1 MRRLI
6 PRPSPG
12 VILGLVALFF
22 ALGGS
27 AYGALVITGK
37 NVRNGSL
44 SGRDIKNG
52 SLASRDMKRN
62 SLGSRAVAESKLGLV
77 PSAGVAEGLSHHAVV
92 NAAGLLARGRGVSS
106 VARTGAGR
114 YQVIFNRD
122 VRGCAYLA
130 SLGDA
135 GAANPP
141 LGQVSTSA
149 LASNVA
155 GVAVR
160 TTTSNGNDT
169 NRSFH
174 LALSC

>member
-1 MRRLI
+1 MKRLL
-6 PRPSPG
+6 RKPSPG

-22 ALGGS
+22 AFSGS
-27 AYGALVITGK
+27 AYGLIITGK
-37 NVRNGSL
+37 SVKNGSL
-44 SGRDIKNG
+44 TGRDIKNG
-52 SLASRDMKRN
+52 SLASRDVKRN
-62 SLGSRAVAESKLGLV
+62 SLGGRAVSESKLGQV
-77 PSAGVAEGLSHHAVV
+77 PSAGVAEGLGHHAVV
-92 NAAGLLARGRGVSS
+92 TAAGLLARGRGVTSA
-106 VARTGAGR
+106 ARTGAGQ

-135 GAANPP
+135 GAATPP

-149 LASNVA
+149 LASNVN

-160 TTTSNGNDT
+160 TTNSNGNDA
-169 NRSFH
+169 NRAFH